1 MIAIWECL
9 SLWNKHDDDDDD
21 DAIWEF
27 KTGKNWNTDNAIQKL
42 DCGTNMM
49 MMMMMMMQFGS

>member
-27 KTGKNWNTDNAIQKL
+27 KTGKNWNTDNAI
-42 DCGTNMM
+42 
-49 MMMMMMMQFGS
+49 

>member
-9 SLWNKHDDDDDD
+9 SLWNRHDDDD

-27 KTGKNWNTDNAIQKL
+27 KTGKNWNTDNAI
-42 DCGTNMM
+42 
-49 MMMMMMMQFGS
+49 